1 MITDNAK
8 SDELRNDRRMRTLL
22 LGRIYYNSA
31 RPSLDCHVH
40 DLSMVGACL
49 KGEGVADAPDR
60 FQLEIP
66 SRNRLHGVRVC
77 WRRGDRI
84 GVDFETITG
93 ASP

>member
-1 MITDNAK
+1 MTTNDVNPA
-8 SDELRNDRRMRTLL
+8 ERRTDRRMRTLL

-40 DLSMVGACL
+40 DLSMLGACL

-77 WRRGDRI
+77 WRNGNRI

-93 ASP
+93 APP